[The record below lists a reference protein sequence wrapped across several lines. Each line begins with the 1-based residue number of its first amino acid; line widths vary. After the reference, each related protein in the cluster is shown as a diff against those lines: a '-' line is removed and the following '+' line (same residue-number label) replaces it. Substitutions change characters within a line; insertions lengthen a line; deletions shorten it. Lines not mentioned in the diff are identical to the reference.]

1 MTTNHEWTNDG
12 NELRITATNDVQR
25 QLMTH
30 DDTEKRG
37 VCESSEINTM
47 ITNDMWRQ
55 QMTQDDNE
63 WRKMTTND
71 VWHRMTLDEN
81 DNEWNEWMSRT
92 NVENELRQAMNDKD
106 DNERMTTTSDN
117 TRNNKK

>member
-1 MTTNHEWTNDG
+1 
-12 NELRITATNDVQR
+12 
-25 QLMTH
+25 MTH
-30 DDTEKRG
+30 DDKES
-37 VCESSEINTM
+37 VCELPETNMLT
-47 ITNDMWRQ
+47 TNDVWRRR
-55 QMTQDDNE
+55 MTHDDNE